1 MSKIARKPIE
11 IPEGVEL
18 KKEGD
23 TLFFKG
29 KNGEEKVNIL
39 AGVNVDIKDK
49 EINLSID
56 SPKKQPRSNWG
67 TLGSLIKNAIEGV
80 TQGFE
85 KTLEVEGVGYKV
97 AMEGKTLVLNLGFSH
112 PIKYEAKEGVEIS
125 VDGNNKVI
133 IKGSSKQAVG
143 QTAAEIRSYRKPEPY
158 KGKGVHYT
166 GEIIRR
172 KAGKRVG
179 AE

>member
-18 KKEGD
+18 KKEGEA
-23 TLFFKG
+23 LLFKG
-29 KNGEEKVNIL
+29 KNGEEQVNIL
-39 AGVNVDIKDK
+39 EGVNVETSDK
-49 EINLSID
+49 EIKLTPVSL
-56 SPKKQPRSNWG
+56 KKQPRSNWG
-67 TLGSLIKNAIEGV
+67 TLASHIKNAIQGV
-80 TQGFE
+80 TEGFE

-112 PIKYEAKEGVEIS
+112 PIKYDAKEGVEVS

-133 IKGSSKQAVG
+133 VKGSNKQAVG
-143 QTAAEIRSYRKPEPY
+143 QAAAEIRSFRKPEPY
-158 KGKGVHYT
+158 KGKGVRYSD
-166 GEIIRR
+166 EIIRR